1 MWGLAPVPGIL
12 KALAYLT
19 LTHPEFSVERLKNPT
34 FIPHKSALDLDGNG
48 NTLFDEPIF
57 SSTRGFHNEVP
68 QDIVSP
74 LLQEMGVGT
83 PPPPPLDVDLS
94 GTGSLCPGED
104 GTWTASVSGGATPY
118 GYDWYYRKDSGT
130 WYSQSETS
138 DSFSRSMPTVNN
150 SMDIKVTVTDD
161 DNTQTSD
168 TKLVYKEGGCDGD
181 GGGGGLLGDD
191 PKTREAGAKAG
202 IQQQALD
209 RPAHPA
215 AYALE
220 QNAPNPAR
228 GTVTIR
234 FALPEAAKVSLAV
247 YDVMGREVSRLVDG
261 SMAAGFHDVQYDTS
275 DLASGMYLYRMET
288 PDFTKTRRMTIV
300 R

>member
-1 MWGLAPVPGIL
+1 MQWGAATYPNWLGWN
-12 KALAYLT
+12 YLRYN
-19 LTHPEFSVERLKNPT
+19 LHRHANPT
-34 FIPHKSALDLDGNG
+34 FIPHESALDLTSGS
-48 NTLFDEPIF
+48 TASFDVTIF
-57 SSTRGFHNEVP
+57 SDSPSFHDEVP

-94 GTGSLCPGED
+94 GTSSLCPGED

-150 SMDIKVTVTDD
+150 SMDIKATVTDD

-234 FALPEAAKVSLAV
+234 FALPETAEVSLVV
-247 YDVMGREVSRLVDG
+247 YDMMGREVSRLVDG
-261 SMAAGFHDVQYDTS
+261 SVAAGFHDVQYDTS
-275 DLASGMYLYRMET
+275 DLASGMYLYRMKT
-288 PDFTKTRRMTIV
+288 ADFTKTRRMTIV